1 MSKGD
6 LLEMEGVIQDAL
18 GGGQYNIKVDRIS
31 LSHDKGEP
39 VVHAQ
44 FLKPPK
50 DHLSELRQT
59 LAKDEPLGSINWP
72 AALIVLGVG
81 LIDQL
86 GAINDSIRMLDR
98 DVQALGERSW
108 PQ

>member
-1 MSKGD
+1 LKWSISGIPD
-6 LLEMEGVIQDAL
+6 SLEP
-18 GGGQYNIKVDRIS
+18 GQYNIKIDRIS
-31 LSHDKGEP
+31 LPHSGGEP

-44 FLKPPK
+44 FIKPPK

-72 AALIVLGVG
+72 AALIVLGVS

-98 DVQALGERSW
+98 DVQALSERTW